1 MKFFAKIKSF
11 FQADWLLL
19 LSVIPLISVG
29 LFTMHSFTEKNDLL
43 LKQLIWLVFSIVIFF
58 ILSNINFRFLR
69 KTRTVV
75 TIFSITVFVLILL
88 LFVGKT
94 IKGSTSWFSFGS
106 FSFQPSDFAK
116 LTLIILLSKYF
127 SKRHIEIKNIR
138 HIIVSGMYSLVLFF
152 LVMLQPDLGSGIII
166 FSIWFGMVLVSGISK
181 KHLAVVISI
190 GLICFISLWVF
201 VFKDYQKQRIMT
213 FIDPM
218 SDVRGAGY
226 NAHQS
231 VVAVGSG
238 GILGK
243 GIGFGT
249 QSRLNYL
256 PEYETDFIFAAFAE
270 EWGLVGVL
278 FLFIAF
284 SILVIRILY
293 CSIRGETNFET
304 LFAVGVVTMF
314 ISHFIINVGMNM
326 GLMPVTG
333 IPLPFVSYGGSHLLS
348 SFVGLGIISGMNKY
362 SRVAHRDVMKNEF
375 IGI

>member
-1 MKFFAKIKSF
+1 MKFLTKIKPF
-11 FQADWLLL
+11 FRVDWLLL
-19 LSVIPLISVG
+19 LSVIPLVSVG

-43 LKQLIWLVFSIVIFF
+43 FKQLLWLGFSLVVFFV
-58 ILSNINFRFLR
+58 LSNINFRFLR
-69 KTRTVV
+69 KTSVVV
-75 TIFSITVFVLILL
+75 TMFSVTVFILVLL
-88 LFVGKT
+88 LMFGKT
-94 IKGSTSWFSFGS
+94 IKGATSWFSFGS
-106 FSFQPSDFAK
+106 FSLQPSDFAK
-116 LTLIILLSKYF
+116 ISLIILLSKYF
-127 SKRHIEIKNIR
+127 SKRHIEIKNVR
-138 HIIVSGMYSLVLFF
+138 HIIVSGLYSFVLFF
-152 LVMLQPDLGSGIII
+152 LVMLQPDLGSGIIL
-166 FSIWFGMVLVSGISK
+166 FAIWFGMVLVSGISK
-181 KHLAVVISI
+181 KHLAIVISI
-190 GLICFISLWVF
+190 GLISFVSLWAF

-238 GILGK
+238 GVLGK

-278 FLFIAF
+278 FIFIAF
-284 SILVIRILY
+284 SILIIRILY
-293 CSIRGETNFET
+293 YALHGETNFET
-304 LFAVGVVTMF
+304 LFAVGVVTIL

-333 IPLPFVSYGGSHLLS
+333 IPLPFVSYGGSHLLA
-348 SFVGLGIISGMNKY
+348 SFVSLGVLSGMSRY
-362 SRVAHRDVMKNEF
+362 SRIAHRDIIKNEF
-375 IGI
+375 FGI